1 MIAAD
6 DRSQDAFAAFVA
18 QAAKGRNS
26 LPRILIGTV
35 IVLAVWFAG
44 TILLMSLGAF
54 AEATDWLPPGWGAVA
69 EGKPF
74 TDFAQSR
81 LGFAAMLLTL
91 GFIWP
96 GVWIAIRLL
105 HKRKLRTLFGATD
118 RLAWGDFRRAFL
130 ATLIVA
136 TLVSLVTLFTEAKIE
151 RTDISLARWLIA
163 LPFLAILLLIQ
174 TSAEE
179 LLFRGYLLQTLAA
192 RFRTFLV
199 WAILP
204 AAIFAAMH
212 WAPGAQPWMN
222 AMAVFSIFVFAM
234 SAVVLVRLTG
244 NLGAAMGMHFGNN
257 LIALL
262 FVSSGTVSQSFAF
275 YVTPSIEDAG
285 WSVADAITGGAM
297 QMVLTGGILILL
309 LWRRSPLAVVPVG
322 RASQSASW

>member
-1 MIAAD
+1 MASTD
-6 DRSQDAFAAFVA
+6 DSPQDAFSAFVA
-18 QAAKGRNS
+18 QARQGRNS
-26 LPRILIGTV
+26 LPRIFIGTV
-35 IVLAVWFAG
+35 IILAVWFAG
-44 TILLMSLGAF
+44 TVLLMSLGAF
-54 AEATDWLPPGWGAVA
+54 AEATDWLPPGWGSAA

-96 GVWIAIRLL
+96 GVWIVIRLL
-105 HKRKLRTLFGATD
+105 HKRKLRTLLGATG
-118 RLAWGDFRRAFL
+118 RLAWGSFGRAF
-130 ATLIVA
+130 VA
-136 TLVSLVTLFTEAKIE
+136 TVVVAGLVSLVTLFTEAKIE
-151 RTDISLARWLIA
+151 RTDISLVRWLIA

-192 RFRTFLV
+192 RFRAVFV

-204 AAIFAAMH
+204 AAVFAAMH

-222 AMAVFSIFVFAM
+222 GMAVFSIFVFAM

-257 LIALL
+257 LVALL
-262 FVSSGTVSQSFAF
+262 FVSSGSASQSFAF

-285 WSVADAITGGAM
+285 WTVADAVTGGIL
-297 QMVLTGGILILL
+297 QMALTGGILALL
-309 LWRRSPLAVVPVG
+309 LWRRSPLAVAPG
-322 RASQSASW
+322 GTASQSASW